1 MEIGMELIVI
11 ELMAGLGDVQQLVRS
26 LLRLIIAMLCGA
38 LIGYQRERVG
48 KAAGLRTH
56 ILVAGGSALV
66 IVVAVEATF
75 DDAGQSRVIQ
85 GLVTGIGF
93 LGAGAILKRE
103 EALTIRG
110 LTTAAG
116 LWMTSAI
123 GLTAGLGRFGTA
135 VAATVFTWCVLSVL
149 QRLEGANA
157 RTPVRRRA
165 RRFSARSP
173 SRPRPT
179 VRAALPKEKAMTN
192 SPTQADAP
200 ATDVTKRKPKD
211 SHLEDLIDEAMEES
225 FPASDPPAVSP
236 KKAPGK
242 IPPQQ

>member
-1 MEIGMELIVI
+1 ML
-11 ELMAGLGDVQQLVRS
+11 LLASASTLGDWEL
-26 LLRLIIAMLCGA
+26 LLRLSVAAALGA
-38 LIGYQRERVG
+38 AVGIERELRDRE
-48 KAAGLRTH
+48 AGVRTH
-56 ILVAGGSALV
+56 LLVSLGAALFTIVSAYGFEDFGTSV
-66 IVVAVEATF
+66 DPTRIAA
-75 DDAGQSRVIQ
+75 QI
-85 GLVTGIGF
+85 VTGIGF